1 MINLLRKK
9 LQSNVIHNSYHNI
22 NEMPRNKFHQGNNIP
37 LQLKLRNTNK
47 ESEKKKNRSWR
58 GLLCIESGGL
68 LIAKNYHCPK

>member
-47 ESEKKKNRSWR
+47 ESEKKKKTEAGEVSY
-58 GLLCIESGGL
+58 
-68 LIAKNYHCPK
+68 A